1 MIIVTVSMFVVGCVA
16 CWMLCT
22 RDNSSPWF
30 AVAAWVAF
38 SVALGTA
45 NAARPWRDIINP
57 LSNGVSVCIQPV
69 YGATDAGARVVSG
82 YQARVAACVA
92 STSPKEAQDCTDVLV
107 PVPVAKNATAKAALV
122 WGLTQAGIERD
133 LLVSTEGLP

>member
-1 MIIVTVSMFVVGCVA
+1 MIIVVVLLFVVGCVA
-16 CWMLCT
+16 CWLLRT
-22 RDNSSPWF
+22 RDNSSPWW

-38 SVALGTA
+38 SVSIGTA
-45 NAARPWRDIINP
+45 YAARPWRDILNP

-69 YGATDAGARVVSG
+69 YGATDAGARIVSG

-92 STSPKEAQDCTDVLV
+92 STSSKEAQDCTDVLV
-107 PVPVAKNATAKAALV
+107 PVPVAKNATAKVIIV
-122 WGLTQAGIERD
+122 WGLTQAGNERD